1 MKIQKYMNLPLFLLS
16 RKQQDQDAF
25 QDLLLARI
33 IAVAVAAAAKAK
45 AAGKVARLKQEKPK
59 HPSNTRHRMPQPAWL
74 IYGPPGCGKTTWIL
88 SQVKQEKKKLYHWN
102 ARTDRTLRE
111 GRETLHRQ
119 VRSQE
124 PLFVWI
130 EGADDL
136 TPEAQAFLRRILE
149 TVSTSV
155 QCILECRDPQRIT
168 PAIQSR
174 CEWKQCSFKQSF
186 RKEKQKQII
195 GTSANVAVPEN
206 SSCLESFHAA
216 VQPIDCLKEYLKH
229 PTLWE
234 EAILSLKAVGA
245 GSSPWAHLYHLKALC
260 VQ

>member
-1 MKIQKYMNLPLFLLS
+1 
-16 RKQQDQDAF
+16 
-25 QDLLLARI
+25 
-33 IAVAVAAAAKAK
+33 
-45 AAGKVARLKQEKPK
+45 
-59 HPSNTRHRMPQPAWL
+59 MPQPAWL
-74 IYGPPGCGKTTWIL
+74 VYGPPGCGKTTWIL
-88 SQVKQEKKKLYHWN
+88 AQVKQAKHKLYHWN

-149 TVSTSV
+149 TVSQPV

-174 CEWKQCSFKQSF
+174 CEWKHCNNFNSF
-186 RKEKQKQII
+186 RKKAQHAKVGILEILD
-195 GTSANVAVPEN
+195 AVDTLKPN
-206 SSCLESFHAA
+206 ASIRDLFLEAK
-216 VQPIDCLKEYLKH
+216 QPILYIQEYLKG
-229 PTLWE
+229 PLWK
-234 EAILSLKAVGA
+234 EALYALKQVGA
-245 GSSPWAHLYHLKALC
+245 GSSAWSHLYNLRNLTSS
-260 VQ
+260 

>member
-1 MKIQKYMNLPLFLLS
+1 
-16 RKQQDQDAF
+16 
-25 QDLLLARI
+25 
-33 IAVAVAAAAKAK
+33 
-45 AAGKVARLKQEKPK
+45 
-59 HPSNTRHRMPQPAWL
+59 MPQPAWL

-88 SQVKQEKKKLYHWN
+88 AQATQAKCKLYHWN

-124 PLFVWI
+124 PLYVWI

-149 TVSTSV
+149 TVSSAV

-174 CEWKQCSFKQSF
+174 CEWKQCSFKRSY
-186 RKEKQKQII
+186 RKEQQNSI
-195 GTSANVAVPEN
+195 VVPAPAPAPAPEKA
-206 SSCLESFHAA
+206 CRDAFQAA
-216 VQPIDCLKEYLKH
+216 EQPIDLLKQYLN
-229 PTLWE
+229 TELWPQ
-234 EAILSLKAVGA
+234 ALVALKTVGA
-245 GSSPWAHLYHLKALC
+245 GSSPWAHLYNLRAADRT
-260 VQ
+260 

>member
-1 MKIQKYMNLPLFLLS
+1 
-16 RKQQDQDAF
+16 
-25 QDLLLARI
+25 
-33 IAVAVAAAAKAK
+33 
-45 AAGKVARLKQEKPK
+45 
-59 HPSNTRHRMPQPAWL
+59 MPQPAWL

-88 SQVKQEKKKLYHWN
+88 AQVKAERKKLFHWN

-111 GRETLHRQ
+111 GRENLHRQ

-149 TVSTSV
+149 TVSPAV

-174 CEWKQCSFKQSF
+174 CEWKQCSFKKSY
-186 RKEKQKQII
+186 RKEQQLVTAKKLAPVQ
-195 GTSANVAVPEN
+195 
-206 SSCLESFHAA
+206 AA
-216 VQPIDCLKEYLKH
+216 ATTTCRDGFYAAEQPIDMIKGFLNDSA
-229 PTLWE
+229 LWE
-234 EAILSLKAVGA
+234 DALLSLKAVGG
-245 GSSPWAHLYHLKALC
+245 GSSPWAHLYHLRAVKEGTIESKES
-260 VQ
+260 

>member
-1 MKIQKYMNLPLFLLS
+1 
-16 RKQQDQDAF
+16 
-25 QDLLLARI
+25 
-33 IAVAVAAAAKAK
+33 
-45 AAGKVARLKQEKPK
+45 
-59 HPSNTRHRMPQPAWL
+59 MPQPAWL

-88 SQVKQEKKKLYHWN
+88 SQVKQERKKLYHWN

-124 PLFVWI
+124 PLIVWI

-174 CEWKQCSFKQSF
+174 CEWKQCAFQQSF
-186 RKEKQKQII
+186 RKEKQKKIVGDMAIVKSQPAA
-195 GTSANVAVPEN
+195 T
-206 SSCLESFHAA
+206 CLDAFHAA
-216 VQPIDCLKEYLKH
+216 EQPIDVLKEYLKND
-229 PTLWE
+229 TLWE
-234 EAILSLKAVGA
+234 EAILSLKAVGG
-245 GSSPWAHLYHLKALC
+245 GSSPWAHLYHLKATDSNSLSASNTT
-260 VQ
+260 

>member
-1 MKIQKYMNLPLFLLS
+1 
-16 RKQQDQDAF
+16 
-25 QDLLLARI
+25 
-33 IAVAVAAAAKAK
+33 
-45 AAGKVARLKQEKPK
+45 
-59 HPSNTRHRMPQPAWL
+59 MPQPAWL

-88 SQVKQEKKKLYHWN
+88 SQVKQAKIKLYHWN

-124 PLFVWI
+124 PLYVWI

-149 TVSTSV
+149 TASAPV

-174 CEWKQCSFKQSF
+174 CEWKQPPTLTSY
-186 RKEKQKQII
+186 RKMNQLRSIPV
-195 GTSANVAVPEN
+195 TSISHP
-206 SSCLESFHAA
+206 STSCYKAFYAA
-216 VQPIDCLKEYLKH
+216 EQPIETLQGLLQGE
-229 PTLWE
+229 LWE
-234 EAILSLKAVGA
+234 DSLLALKAIGA
-245 GSSPWAHLYHLKALC
+245 GSSPWAHLFHLNALQASAGAASKAAPVASGEAQPLRSIRM
-260 VQ
+260 